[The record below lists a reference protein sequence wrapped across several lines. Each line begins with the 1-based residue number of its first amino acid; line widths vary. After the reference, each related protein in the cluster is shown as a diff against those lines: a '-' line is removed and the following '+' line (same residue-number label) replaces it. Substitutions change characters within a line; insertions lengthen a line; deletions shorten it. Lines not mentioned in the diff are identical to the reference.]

1 MALSGCNAPDNLPLV
16 FYQATT
22 VGITANASPAQGSPE
37 ISLGY
42 RDTDVA
48 VVPVIAGGRQVR
60 GVSPLNS
67 DDNLNDQEDL
77 VTLVSPTDKQKRA
90 KFQDA
95 LSVFGQ
101 FQVDTS
107 AGGNNQTGASV
118 GLGKFFATGLAARSL
133 AVGFKCKLANTATN
147 GAASNSICVEKKS

>member
-1 MALSGCNAPDNLPLV
+1 MVSGCNSSPDLPLV

-22 VGITANASPAQGSPE
+22 VGITANASPAQASPE

-48 VVPVIAGGRQVR
+48 VVPVTSNGNAI
-60 GVSPLNS
+60 
-67 DDNLNDQEDL
+67 
-77 VTLVSPTDKQKRA
+77 RA
-90 KFQDA
+90 KNPNQVAGSKGKFEDA

-107 AGGNNQTGASV
+107 AGTTSNI
-118 GLGKFFATGLAARSL
+118 GLGKFFATGLAAEQL
-133 AVGFKCKLANTATN
+133 AIGFKYKEGGTPIPVPKTTTAVVPQVA
-147 GAASNSICVEKKS
+147 GPPLQ

>member
-1 MALSGCNAPDNLPLV
+1 MHWQNLTTFTLMVVLGGCNAPDNLPLV

-48 VVPVIAGGRQVR
+48 VVPVIAGGRKVR
-60 GVSPLNS
+60 GVSPVNSEDSLNE
-67 DDNLNDQEDL
+67 QESSL
-77 VTLVSPTDKQKRA
+77 ILSGSKDKQKTA
-90 KFQDA
+90 KFEDA

-101 FQVDTS
+101 FQVDTNADTKS
-107 AGGNNQTGASV
+107 QTASI

-133 AVGFKCKLANTATN
+133 AVGFKCKIADKATT
-147 GAASNSICVEKKS
+147 CK

>member
-1 MALSGCNAPDNLPLV
+1 MTIGWDKLTLCAFPIALAGCNTPDNLPLV

-22 VGITANASPAQGSPE
+22 VGITVNASPAQGSPE

-48 VVPVIAGGRQVR
+48 VVPVTSGGR
-60 GVSPLNS
+60 SI
-67 DDNLNDQEDL
+67 
-77 VTLVSPTDKQKRA
+77 RA
-90 KFQDA
+90 KNPNPNAGAKGKFEDA

-107 AGGNNQTGASV
+107 AGQTPTI
-118 GLGKFFATGLAARSL
+118 GLGKFFATGLAAEQL
-133 AVGFKCKLANTATN
+133 AIGFKYKEGGTP
-147 GAASNSICVEKKS
+147 IPIPKSDGKQ